1 MQGFFW
7 FFLGGLVYLIYNSLN
22 SFFYKVKFIN
32 ETKIH
37 SIKLIGYAYEQLV
50 FSMTAKYISLE
61 QSDISK
67 EKIKLFKNADEAAF
81 EQWKKEA
88 VGGLRKALPIYYHEA
103 LEIENWDDVMNIL
116 DSHYKKALRSQP
128 LQEENE
134 HVKVKTKPAP

>member
-1 MQGFFW
+1 MQEFFW
-7 FFLGGLVYLIYNSLN
+7 FFLGGLVYLIYHSLN

-67 EKIKLFKNADEAAF
+67 EKLNYLKTLMKLLLNNG
-81 EQWKKEA
+81 KK
-88 VGGLRKALPIYYHEA
+88 K
-103 LEIENWDDVMNIL
+103 
-116 DSHYKKALRSQP
+116 
-128 LQEENE
+128 
-134 HVKVKTKPAP
+134 